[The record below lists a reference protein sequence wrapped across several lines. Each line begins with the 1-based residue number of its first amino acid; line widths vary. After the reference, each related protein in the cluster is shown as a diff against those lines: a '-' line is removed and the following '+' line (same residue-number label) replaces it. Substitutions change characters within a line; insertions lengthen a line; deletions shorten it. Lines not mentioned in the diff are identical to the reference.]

1 MVKDAKDKV
10 HEMVNSGEGWESFD
24 KELKDVPVKCMVLP
38 LSEPKQAVPRLKT
51 NTLLDD
57 ILGKGGLTAG
67 KTLELYGEYASGKTQ
82 VIFTL
87 VVEAASEGIV
97 IYIDSEDTFSRE
109 RILQIA
115 KERDKDVEKI
125 NGNILLYEPD
135 SWEEQ
140 IAVASQ
146 IPDPLPSPIKLIVID
161 SLMALFRSTPEFAG
175 RSKLGKRQELIR
187 YHLRQLKKLAKEH
200 GAIVAFTNQVYDEP
214 VANQFLP
221 KWTCQRSAGGH
232 SVWHIGDFRVF
243 LRKATGNVRIAR
255 LVDNAELPPAERPF
269 QINEK
274 GIDDLSEDQQKL
286 ALEKLQKY
294 EEAQAAGQ
302 FTKTKKKK
310 TTTEDMANDTIE
322 SGEDGD
328 ETKGKDI

>member
-1 MVKDAKDKV
+1 MVKDAKDKIR
-10 HEMVNSGEGWESFD
+10 EMVNSSEGWEAFE
-24 KELKDVPVKCMVLP
+24 KELQDVPVRCIVQP
-38 LSEPKQAVPRLKT
+38 LSEPKEPLPRLKT

-57 ILGKGGLTAG
+57 ILGRGGLTAG

-87 VVEAASEGIV
+87 TVEAASEGTV
-97 IYIDSEDTFSRE
+97 IFISSEDTFSRE

-115 KERDKDVEKI
+115 KERNKDVEKV
-125 NGNILLYEPD
+125 NANIYLYEPD

-140 IAVASQ
+140 LAVTSQ
-146 IPDPLPSPIKLIVID
+146 IPDPLPVPIKLIVVD
-161 SLMALFRSTPEFAG
+161 SLMCLFRSTPEFAG
-175 RSKLGKRQELIR
+175 RSRLGKRQELIR
-187 YHLRQLKKLAKEH
+187 YHLRQLKRLAKKH

-214 VANQFLP
+214 VANPFLP
-221 KWTCQRSAGGH
+221 KWACQRSAGGH

-274 GIDDLSEDQQKL
+274 GIDDLSDEQQKL

-294 EEAQAAGQ
+294 EDAQAAGQ
-302 FTKTKKKK
+302 FVKQKKKK
-310 TTTEDMANDTIE
+310 TTTEEMA
-322 SGEDGD
+322 D
-328 ETKGKDI
+328 ETIKEGEETEETEGKDV

>member
-1 MVKDAKDKV
+1 MVKEAKDKV
-10 HEMVNSGEGWESFD
+10 HEMLSTSEGWETFD
-24 KELKDVPVKCMVLP
+24 KELKDLPVKCVLQP
-38 LSEPKQAVPRLKT
+38 LSEPTEPVSRLKT

-97 IYIDSEDTFSRE
+97 IFIDVEDTFSRE

-115 KERDKDVEKI
+115 KERHKDIEKI
-125 NGNILLYEPD
+125 NANIFLYQPD
-135 SWEEQ
+135 GWEEQ
-140 IAVASQ
+140 LAVTSQ
-146 IPDPLPSPIKLIVID
+146 IPDPLPAPIKLIVVD
-161 SLMALFRSTPEFAG
+161 SLMALFRSTPEFGG

-214 VANQFLP
+214 IANPFLP
-221 KWTCQRSAGGH
+221 KWACQKAAGGH
-232 SVWHIGDFRVF
+232 SVWHIGDFRIF

-274 GIDDLSEDQQKL
+274 GIDDLSDEQQKL

-294 EEAQAAGQ
+294 EEAQSAGQ
-302 FTKTKKKK
+302 FTKVKKKK
-310 TTTEDMANDTIE
+310 TTTEDMVEETVKE
-322 SGEDGD
+322 GEEVE
-328 ETKGKDI
+328 ETEGKDA